1 MMEGNASQKPFNIQR
16 KRHMRPCARTR
27 MPLVVTAM
35 VVYLGSC
42 TAQHQQ
48 SKVKS
53 PVEYA
58 RLPIVKN
65 FKAIWKMG
73 GTNVRLHG
81 EYHPFDLNVENLN
94 AFKGQALVRLTDGRE
109 VLLGTTWEERMRPTA
124 EIEQF
129 KFQQV
134 EVVGTVFP
142 SIPGNEGGATLAI
155 SAIGK
160 IQYLGLR

>member
-1 MMEGNASQKPFNIQR
+1 
-16 KRHMRPCARTR
+16 MRPCAQ
-27 MPLVVTAM
+27 MKIPLVVTVM

-42 TAQHQQ
+42 AALHHQP
-48 SKVKS
+48 KVKS

-58 RLPIVKN
+58 QLPIVNN

-81 EYHPFDLNVENLN
+81 EYHPFDLDVENLK
-94 AFKGQALVRLTDGRE
+94 AFKGQALVRLADGRE
-109 VLLGTTWEERMRPTA
+109 VILGTTWEERLRPTV

-129 KFQQV
+129 KFRQV

-160 IQYLGLR
+160 IQYLGLRE